1 MQITTVKGGASVD
14 QQQEIEKMAE
24 IMQQGEIDRETGKI
38 DCSEFALCAVVKN
51 GMQRLAGATALIN
64 AGYGNVRA
72 AVEDVAER
80 IKNALFCE
88 LADDMSFKM
97 ASKIEKAI
105 KEACDAGETAG
116 D

>member
-1 MQITTVKGGASVD
+1 MDK
-14 QQQEIEKMAE
+14 QQEIEKMAE
-24 IMQQGEIDRETGKI
+24 IMQQGEIDREEGKI

-80 IKNALFCE
+80 IKMAFYYEFDE
-88 LADDMSFKM
+88 LIPSAMAD
-97 ASKIEKAI
+97 KIDEI
-105 KEACDAGETAG
+105 VKEVLNESSNK
-116 D
+116 

>member
-1 MQITTVKGGASVD
+1 MSK
-14 QQQEIEKMAE
+14 QQEIEKMAE
-24 IMQQGEIDRETGKI
+24 IMQQGEIDREAGKI

>member
-1 MQITTVKGGASVD
+1 MSK
-14 QQQEIEKMAE
+14 QQEIEKMAE
-24 IMQQGEIDRETGKI
+24 IMQQGEIDREAGKI

-80 IKNALFCE
+80 IKKAFYYEFDE
-88 LADDMSFKM
+88 LIPSTMAD
-97 ASKIEKAI
+97 KIDGI
-105 KEACDAGETAG
+105 VKEVLHEHEL
-116 D
+116 